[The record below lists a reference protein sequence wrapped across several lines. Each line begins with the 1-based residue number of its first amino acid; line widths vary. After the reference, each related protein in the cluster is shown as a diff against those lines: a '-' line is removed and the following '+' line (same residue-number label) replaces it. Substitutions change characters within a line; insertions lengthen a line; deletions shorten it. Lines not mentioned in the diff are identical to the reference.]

1 MARGD
6 QIYCDR
12 EFLNLQGVY
21 EHHGIDCGDGTVI
34 HYRKSSETIERTS
47 MGIFSDGNKIYL
59 CSYGTSF
66 TPDVVLR
73 RATSRLREQQ
83 YNLLFNNCEHFAT
96 WCKTG
101 VSESKQLRDILPVL
115 STMNPEELDAPI
127 REALE
132 DATPAKGQKLL
143 NQAIAQIEVTWN
155 SIQPDYKRNLKEA
168 QDWQKVAVKA
178 LQKNR
183 EDIARAALK
192 KKLNYQKQADA
203 QKNQLEQLA
212 TMTQTLLQNS

>member
-12 EFLNLQGVY
+12 EFLNLQGIY

-47 MGIFSDGNKIYL
+47 MGIFSDGHKIYL
-59 CSYGTSF
+59 RSYTTSF
-66 TPDVVLR
+66 TPDVVIR
-73 RATSRLREQQ
+73 RAISRLGEQQ
-83 YNLLFNNCEHFAT
+83 YNLLFSNCEHLAT

-101 VSESKQLRDILPVL
+101 ISESSQVQDILPVL
-115 STMNPEELDAPI
+115 RTMNPEELAAPI
-127 REALE
+127 QEALE
-132 DATPAKGQKLL
+132 ETTPETSQKLL
-143 NQAIAQIEVTWN
+143 NQAIAQIKVTWN

-168 QDWQKVAVKA
+168 QDWQKVALKA

-183 EDIARAALK
+183 EDLAKAALK
-192 KKLNYQKQADA
+192 KKLNYQKQAEA
-203 QKNQLEQLA
+203 QKEQLEQLA
-212 TMTQTLLQNS
+212 AMTQTLLQNS